1 MLLPVHEFAQ
11 VIDRTPL
18 VSLDLL
24 VENGQGEFLL
34 GLRTNR
40 PAQGFWFVP
49 GGRVRKGETLAQAFE
64 RLTLAELGQ
73 TFSLQDAAHQG
84 LYEHFY
90 SDNVFADA
98 PAYEHMSTHYVVNA
112 FKLKIGTDY
121 VLPLKQHSAWRWRTP
136 EQLLHDPQVHEHTKW
151 YFQ

>member
-73 TFSLQDAAHQG
+73 AFSLHETAHHG

-90 SDNVFADA
+90 SDNVFADVA
-98 PAYEHMSTHYVVNA
+98 AYQHISTHYVVNA
-112 FKLKIGTDY
+112 FKLKLNADY
-121 VLPLKQHSAWRWRTP
+121 VLPLQQHSAWCWKTP